1 MSTIGAAE
9 ILIGLLML
17 GVVLFI
23 PAVLIAILIV
33 LIQNDEE
40 DVGCIS
46 PAALQLR
53 RPCPRE
59 YPLV

>member
-9 ILIGLLML
+9 ILIGFLML

-33 LIQNDEE
+33 LI
-40 DVGCIS
+40 
-46 PAALQLR
+46 R
-53 RPCPRE
+53 MMRKM
-59 YPLV
+59 

>member
-23 PAVLIAILIV
+23 PAVVIAILLV
-33 LIQNDEE
+33 LI
-40 DVGCIS
+40 
-46 PAALQLR
+46 R
-53 RPCPRE
+53 MMRKM
-59 YPLV
+59 